1 MTHNIIIRHRVFPCI
16 PGKGR
21 RPRRPAFPMAS
32 PLASP
37 CARRAGDV
45 APYHNN
51 MVGIMWH
58 LVFPWTLVGAD
69 VPGGPRP
76 RWRLRWRPCVRGA
89 PWTSRPTI
97 VTWLASC
104 GTLCSRVPGRGR
116 RPRRPASPMASP
128 LASLCARRAVDV
140 APYHNNM
147 VGIMWH
153 LVFQCIPG
161 RGRRP
166 RRPASRWRLRWRPH
180 VRGAPWTSR
189 PTIITCSPSYGTLCS
204 RVSLVG
210 ADVPGGPRPD
220 GVSDGVPVCAARRGR
235 RALP

>member
-1 MTHNIIIRHRVFPCI
+1 MTHNIIIRNLVFPCI
-16 PGKGR
+16 PGRGR

-37 CARRAGDV
+37 CARRAGGV

-58 LVFPWTLVGAD
+58 LVL
-69 VPGGPRP
+69 
-76 RWRLRWRPCVRGA
+76 PC
-89 PWTSRPTI
+89 T
-97 VTWLASC
+97 
-104 GTLCSRVPGRGR
+104 PGRGR

-128 LASLCARRAVDV
+128 LASPCARRAVDV

-153 LVFQCIPG
+153 PCVPVYPG

-166 RRPASRWRLRWRPH
+166 RRPASRWRLRWHPR
-180 VRGAPWTSR
+180 VRGASWTSR
-189 PTIITCSPSYGTLCS
+189 PTRITC
-204 RVSLVG
+204 
-210 ADVPGGPRPD
+210 
-220 GVSDGVPVCAARRGR
+220 RRGGHLVFPR
-235 RALP
+235 TRIRVFNGDHA

>member
-1 MTHNIIIRHRVFPCI
+1 MTHNIIIRHLVFPCI
-16 PGKGR
+16 PGRGR
-21 RPRRPAFPMAS
+21 RPWRSASPTAS

-37 CARRAGDV
+37 CARRAVDV
-45 APYHNN
+45 APYPSN

-58 LVFPWTLVGAD
+58 
-69 VPGGPRP
+69 
-76 RWRLRWRPCVRGA
+76 PCV
-89 PWTSRPTI
+89 P
-97 VTWLASC
+97 VY
-104 GTLCSRVPGRGR
+104 PGRGR
-116 RPRRPASPMASP
+116 RPRRPASPLASP
-128 LASLCARRAVDV
+128 LASPCARRAVDV

-147 VGIMWH
+147 VGIMRH
-153 LVFQCIPG
+153 LVFPCIPG

-166 RRPASRWRLRWRPH
+166 RRPASRRRLRWRPR

-189 PTIITCSPSYGTLCS
+189 PTMITWLASYGTLCS

-235 RALP
+235 RALPG

>member
-1 MTHNIIIRHRVFPCI
+1 MTHNIIIRHLVFPCI
-16 PGKGR
+16 PGRGR
-21 RPRRPAFPMAS
+21 RLRRPAFPMAS

-51 MVGIMWH
+51 MVGIIWH
-58 LVFPWTLVGAD
+58 LVFPCTLVGAD

-76 RWRLRWRPCVRGA
+76 RWRPRVRGAPWTSRPTIITCSPSCGTLCSRVSLVGADVPGGPRLRWRPCVRGA

-97 VTWLASC
+97 ITWLASC

-128 LASLCARRAVDV
+128 LASLCAWRAVDV

-153 LVFQCIPG
+153 PC
-161 RGRRP
+161 
-166 RRPASRWRLRWRPH
+166 
-180 VRGAPWTSR
+180 
-189 PTIITCSPSYGTLCS
+189 
-204 RVSLVG
+204 
-210 ADVPGGPRPD
+210 
-220 GVSDGVPVCAARRGR
+220 VPVY
-235 RALP
+235 PW